1 MCTDPRV
8 PACWKSS
15 RTSSSVAWNER
26 FPTKSFVNIAA
37 TSCRA
42 QDRVSLFPVRLRR
55 VGHCAP
61 NDQHAPTGS
70 RIEPAKS
77 GPTVLSTPSPVKAPG
92 LTWCFRSRSAIAF
105 SRSRSNRGHLD
116 APHRGFAAA
125 AAASGVVLGQAI
137 ELLQVRLEPEEEPG
151 HFPPKCSVPRAHP
164 CRLVDLFGEVHDPR
178 LKPEGLVE
186 TVGDLAEMMVH
197 DRLLAWRGPRH
208 VHQRGRRATLQESCA
223 IATMH
228 DELRQVPELVRHPAG
243 AKRGAS
249 FLVSA
254 RKLPSSSSRC
264 SISRAR
270 EREWDIRRRQSVS
283 SLILSSFVRSL
294 R

>member
-1 MCTDPRV
+1 MRTDPKV

-42 QDRVSLFPVRLRR
+42 QDRVSLFPVRL
-55 VGHCAP
+55 
-61 NDQHAPTGS
+61 
-70 RIEPAKS
+70 
-77 GPTVLSTPSPVKAPG
+77 
-92 LTWCFRSRSAIAF
+92 
-105 SRSRSNRGHLD
+105 
-116 APHRGFAAA
+116 
-125 AAASGVVLGQAI
+125 
-137 ELLQVRLEPEEEPG
+137 EPEEEPG

-164 CRLVDLFGEVHDPR
+164 CRLVDVFGEVHDPR

-283 SLILSSFVRSL
+283 SVILSSFVRSL

>member
-1 MCTDPRV
+1 MRTDPTG

-26 FPTKSFVNIAA
+26 FPTKSFTTIAA

-61 NDQHAPTGS
+61 NDQLAPTGS
-70 RIEPAKS
+70 RIEPAEP
-77 GPTVLSTPSPVKAPG
+77 GPTVLSTPAPVKAPG
-92 LTWCFRSRSAIAF
+92 LKLGFRSRSEIAF
-105 SRSRSNRGHLD
+105 SRSRSKRGHLD

-151 HFPPKCSVPRAHP
+151 HFPPKRAGPRAHP
-164 CRLVDLFGEVHDPR
+164 RRLVDLFGEVHDPR

-186 TVGDLAEMMVH
+186 TVGDLAEVMVH
-197 DRLLAWRGPRH
+197 GRLLAWR
-208 VHQRGRRATLQESCA
+208 V
-223 IATMH
+223 
-228 DELRQVPELVRHPAG
+228 LVMG
-243 AKRGAS
+243 IWMS
-249 FLVSA
+249 SA
-254 RKLPSSSSRC
+254 AALPCRSPVRLSR
-264 SISRAR
+264 
-270 EREWDIRRRQSVS
+270 
-283 SLILSSFVRSL
+283 
-294 R
+294 

>member
-42 QDRVSLFPVRLRR
+42 QDRVSLFPIRLRR

-70 RIEPAKS
+70 RIEPVEP

-92 LTWCFRSRSAIAF
+92 LKVCFRSRSAIAF
-105 SRSRSNRGHLD
+105 SRSRFNRDHLD

-125 AAASGVVLGQAI
+125 AAASGVILGQVI

-151 HFPPKCSVPRAHP
+151 HFPPKRAGPRGHP
-164 CRLVDLFGEVHDPR
+164 RRLVDLFGEVHDPR

-186 TVGDLAEMMVH
+186 TVGDLAEVMMVH
-197 DRLLAWRGPRH
+197 DRLLAWR
-208 VHQRGRRATLQESCA
+208 VLVMYISADRRATLQESCA

-228 DELRQVPELVRHPAG
+228 DALRRVPELVRHPAG
-243 AKRGAS
+243 AKRGAPL
-249 FLVSA
+249 LVPA
-254 RKLPSSSSRC
+254 RKLPSSSNRC
-264 SISRAR
+264 SISRP
-270 EREWDIRRRQSVS
+270 VS
-283 SLILSSFVRSL
+283 GSGIAGGVRVYRPRSSALS
-294 R
+294 